1 MATASKASKP
11 AKAPAKKIVAP
22 ETNKVVKKAGAAKAK
37 VASVATASVAA
48 AAPAKTAAV
57 PKRAPKKTTSATPS
71 IAPDQRRH
79 YVEIAAFYIAERRGF
94 APGNPLDDWLAAE
107 AEIDRLLAGGHI
119 G

>member
-11 AKAPAKKIVAP
+11 AKAPAKKVVAP
-22 ETNKVVKKAGAAKAK
+22 ETNKVVKKASAAKPK
-37 VASVATASVAA
+37 VASVAA
-48 AAPAKTAAV
+48 AAVATAA
-57 PKRAPKKTTSATPS
+57 PRRAPKKAVSATPS

>member
-11 AKAPAKKIVAP
+11 TKAPANKAVTP
-22 ETNKVVKKAGAAKAK
+22 EANKVVKKASAAKPK
-37 VASVATASVAA
+37 A
-48 AAPAKTAAV
+48 AAPTTTAAT
-57 PKRAPKKTTSATPS
+57 PKRAPKKAAPARTS

-107 AEIDRLLAGGHI
+107 VEIDRLLASGHI

>member
-11 AKAPAKKIVAP
+11 AKAPAKKVVAP
-22 ETNKVVKKAGAAKAK
+22 ETNKVVKKASAAKPK
-37 VASVATASVAA
+37 VASVAA
-48 AAPAKTAAV
+48 AAPKRV
-57 PKRAPKKTTSATPS
+57 PKKAVSATPS